1 MSVSAVKETVD
12 SITLE
17 VQIKFSR
24 SMLDSEQETQDQL
37 NQAGIKATESLLKTF
52 DTDGSAI
59 TFGSIKMT
67 SMGLV

>member
-1 MSVSAVKETVD
+1 MSVSVIKQSID

-24 SMLDSEQETQDQL
+24 SMLDAEQEIQDQL
-37 NQAGIKATESLLKTF
+37 NQAGVIATESLLKTF

-59 TFGSIKMT
+59 TFGNVKMT
-67 SMGLV
+67 GAA